1 MHLALRRATRFAASR
16 LLRAALPCPCA
27 LCGMASADA
36 ICEGCRRQFF
46 GASRARCLR
55 CAIALP
61 AQHLDM
67 LCGACLQHAPAFDA
81 AIAAVDYAP
90 PVDQLVLALK
100 FGSRLAMAPLFAEL
114 LHCAAASMPAAD
126 MPSVL
131 TAMPLGAQRLRE
143 RGFNQALEIAKPLA
157 RALRIRL
164 DPRLVCRIRETQPQS
179 MLHPKERR
187 DNVKHAFAVPAAA
200 VTRIRG
206 AHVGIVDDVMTTG
219 ETLNELAATLK
230 RFGAARVTALVFART
245 QAK

>member
-1 MHLALRRATRFAASR
+1 MHLAPHRATRVAASR
-16 LLRAALPCPCA
+16 LLRAALPCSCA
-27 LCGMASADA
+27 LCGTANADA
-36 ICEGCRRQFF
+36 LCQGCRLQFF
-46 GASRARCLR
+46 GAPRSRCSR

-61 AQHLDM
+61 ALHLNT
-67 LCGACLQHAPAFDA
+67 LCGACLQHVPAFDA

-90 PVDQLVLALK
+90 PIDQLVLALK
-100 FGSRLAMAPLFAEL
+100 FGSRLALAPLFAEL
-114 LHCAAASMPAAD
+114 VHCAAAGMPAAD
-126 MPSVL
+126 RPSVL

-164 DPRLVCRIRETQPQS
+164 DPCLVCRIRETQPQS

-200 VTRIRG
+200 ASRIRG

-219 ETLNELAATLK
+219 ETLEELAATLK
-230 RFGAARVTALVFART
+230 RFGAARITALVFART
-245 QAK
+245 PAK